1 MRKLS
6 RSNTNRMVAG
16 IFGGLGLYLN
26 IDATVLRL
34 LFLVG
39 VLFSAFSLALVYII
53 AIFIIPNEREIY

>member
-39 VLFSAFSLALVYII
+39 LLFSAFSLALVYII